1 MGSEHLGEE
10 LGRLSGQLNSL
21 APALEH
27 MEERERETVAKIAT
41 LETKVDAQKRDLD
54 ELVRKVSARLKE
66 VYQRLGTVETML
78 TGLGPMIAEI
88 KTKDIVMKVDVALA
102 AIDKIEKAQANVW
115 KKIWDV
121 SKIVITIVL
130 TAVATKYLGGGKP

>member
-10 LGRLSGQLNSL
+10 LGRLNGQLQGL

-41 LETKVDAQKRDLD
+41 LQAQVHGLRKDFD
-54 ELVRKVSARLKE
+54 ELVRKLGVRLKD
-66 VYQRLGTVETML
+66 VYTRLGALET
-78 TGLGPMIAEI
+78 IANSHI
-88 KTKDIVMKVDVALA
+88 AALA
-102 AIDKIEKAQANVW
+102 AIQKGRANVW

-121 SKIVITIVL
+121 SKILITIIL
-130 TAVATKYLGGGKP
+130 TALATKYLGGGKP